1 MQQSMTV
8 IYIVVLNYYTS
19 RLHLRKQKEFC
30 RAHWLN
36 YLVYVLIF
44 RLDALALSVI
54 ATATWLGGCH
64 TQVLYQ
70 HG

>member
-19 RLHLRKQKEFC
+19 RLHLREQKEFC

-36 YLVYVLIF
+36 YLVYVLI
-44 RLDALALSVI
+44 LLVI
-54 ATATWLGGCH
+54 FEA
-64 TQVLYQ
+64 V
-70 HG
+70 